1 MCYNSR
7 VGLDSPIAGPGAQF
21 FHPHLTGGFM
31 SKDDSPQDVAPIQE
45 VAPTQDVAPP
55 QDVAPTQDPAFW
67 QGAQAC
73 QALVLDGIRDGATGE
88 RIHDDLV
95 VSAARIAAL
104 DDRERHL
111 IVSSFLYSNTLA
123 FSDEFPVTVQ
133 CKREGRILFY

>member
-1 MCYNSR
+1 
-7 VGLDSPIAGPGAQF
+7 VAPTQEVAP
-21 FHPHLTGGFM
+21 
-31 SKDDSPQDVAPIQE
+31 PQD

-55 QDVAPTQDPAFW
+55 QDPAFC
-67 QGAQAC
+67 QGAKAC
-73 QALVLDGIRDGATGE
+73 QAMVLDGIRDGATGE